1 MNKRFSLISLALA
14 AVLVAVVLAVALL
27 ARGSSGGSSAVPG
40 ESVTDLPVQLEREG
54 VPQALDAAGA
64 SGATFVGEEPNGGDD
79 VALPLSD
86 LAGRKLVREATVSLE
101 VDDVGAAVRRVESVA
116 VAAGGFVSGSSVFV
130 EETFESDGDNDGAPR
145 RTEVATVTIRVP
157 AEAYGSVMNQLR
169 DIVGEVQSERSTTL
183 DRSGEFADLGA
194 RLRNLE
200 ATEGTYL
207 ALLEKA
213 ETIADILTIQN
224 LINDVRLEIELTQG
238 SINLLDDLSDL
249 ATIVVQLSPPVVPVE
264 APSEAGWAQQAWD
277 NAWEDSKEVLEA
289 MGTAA
294 IVIGVVLVWLAIPA
308 LVGLAAWR
316 LFGPR
321 RSRGGEAGGT
331 ATTV

>member
-1 MNKRFSLISLALA
+1 MKKRIGLISLALA

-27 ARGSSGGSSAVPG
+27 ARGSSGGSSVVPG
-40 ESVTDLPVQLEREG
+40 ESVTDLSVQMEREG
-54 VPQALDAAGA
+54 VPIAPDAAGGSA
-64 SGATFVGEEPNGGDD
+64 TTFVGEEPIGGGD
-79 VALPLSD
+79 VAPPLSE

-101 VDDVGAAVRRVESVA
+101 VDEVGASVRRVESVA

-130 EETFESDGDNDGAPR
+130 EETIESEGDNDGAPR
-145 RTEVATVTIRVP
+145 RTEMATVTIRVP
-157 AEAYGSVMNQLR
+157 AEVYGSVMNQLR

-183 DRSGEFADLGA
+183 DRSGEFADLEA

-200 ATEGTYL
+200 ATEATYL

-213 ETIADILTIQN
+213 ETIPDILIIQN

-264 APSEAGWAQQAWD
+264 APSEPGWAQQAWD

-294 IVIGVVLVWLAIPA
+294 IVIGAVLAWLAIPA

-331 ATTV
+331 GMTV